1 MTNAEKEAVR
11 NIRIQAQRNG
21 YCPLAIHNHQSLWV
35 KNPVNRGKQPVGK
48 NWQLG
53 HDIVQLLDRIT
64 TWTSNTG
71 LLGGDIGGGLVGF
84 DLDITDGDVL
94 TAVLRVAKATLPTWL
109 CHRYRCNSRKILI
122 PFRAAEWGW
131 KKRATGTYLTQRDGV
146 SFENKCEILPNG
158 TQFVCAGRHTTGVE
172 LHWSG
177 PQVWTV
183 PIRELPEVTYSQID
197 MFLAAVAPLLGVSKT
212 PARRTSAKRLNSEL
226 NPLSTD
232 APPHILN
239 GSRLNL
245 NEVILINQGF
255 EKLGVVDK
263 NRTVQ
268 ECLRVLESLADT
280 GRGTWLPLVIAC
292 WDAERLG
299 ATGARSMCLQ
309 WCRTSKRFVS
319 EEEFNK
325 DWASFKVRS
334 DGATVATI
342 IFHARVEGALLAALL
357 QTVERVGP

>member
-1 MTNAEKEAVR
+1 MNADQPQLVPPPMTNAEEEAVR

-21 YCPLAIHNHQSLWV
+21 YCPLAIYNHQSLWV
-35 KNPVNRGKQPVGK
+35 KNPS
-48 NWQLG
+48 
-53 HDIVQLLDRIT
+53 T
-64 TWTSNTG
+64 EASNPSVRTG
-71 LLGGDIGGGLVGF
+71 SLVTISCSCLTGSPPGRATPACWVAISAGAVGF

-109 CHRYRCNSRKILI
+109 CHRYRCISRKILI

-183 PIRELPEVTYSQID
+183 PICELPEVTYSQID

-245 NEVILINQGF
+245 NEVILDQSGVRKARRRRQGSD
-255 EKLGVVDK
+255 GPGMP
-263 NRTVQ
+263 Q
-268 ECLRVLESLADT
+268 LRLESQTERASRRVSSST
-280 GRGTWLPLVIAC
+280 
-292 WDAERLG
+292 DA
-299 ATGARSMCLQ
+299 A
-309 WCRTSKRFVS
+309 
-319 EEEFNK
+319 
-325 DWASFKVRS
+325 
-334 DGATVATI
+334 
-342 IFHARVEGALLAALL
+342 
-357 QTVERVGP
+357 